1 MFSLSRPLEKTYES
15 AGFPLR
21 SLGRPLGW
29 SVGLHVLVLGALA
42 GLTLP
47 SEVGVAPAA
56 PLQASLRVPAAEVV
70 AATAPPPAP
79 ENTPRKPVIALV
91 PVRDAVPPALTFT
104 DAAPTPPPASRVAP
118 ETPATTPA
126 AAAVAPG
133 GVPGLQD
140 RSRPVTVALAPQGE
154 ARGPDAAGL
163 RLYRLALA
171 SEARQFRRYPEAARR
186 EGMVG
191 TAEVRISVGAGTLRK
206 AELAR
211 SSGHAVLDSAALD
224 MLRAAAARALLPD
237 SLRGQEF
244 AVLLP
249 VVFEV
254 EE

>member
-1 MFSLSRPLEKTYES
+1 MFSLSLPQEKTHAS

-21 SLGRPLGW
+21 PLGW
-29 SVGLHVLVLGALA
+29 SLGLHALALGALA
-42 GLTLP
+42 GLALP
-47 SEVGVAPAA
+47 VEVGVAPAT
-56 PLQASLRVPAAEVV
+56 PLQASLRVPV
-70 AATAPPPAP
+70 AAAVAEPAPPSLR
-79 ENTPRKPVIALV
+79 EFVPRQPVIAQAPL
-91 PVRDAVPPALTFT
+91 RDAVPPALTFK
-104 DAAPTPPPASRVAP
+104 APVPPPVAP
-118 ETPATTPA
+118 VSQESLAATPA
-126 AAAVAPG
+126 ASPAAPG
-133 GVPGLQD
+133 GVPSLQEK
-140 RSRPVTVALAPQGE
+140 SRPVTVALPAQSE
-154 ARGPDAAGL
+154 VRGPDATGL

-186 EGMVG
+186 EGMTG
-191 TAEVRISVGAGTLRK
+191 TAEVRISVGAGALRQ

-211 SSGHAVLDSAALD
+211 SSGHALLDAAALD